1 MLSRPAGVVFN
12 MDGLLLDSERLA
24 RETFEAACTSLGL
37 ALDGDVYL
45 RCVGSTEEA
54 TAAVLTEVL
63 ASEAAYLE
71 LQRHWN
77 DLYHQRIESAPV
89 ALKPGAL
96 ELLRALEDY
105 GIPRA
110 LATSTRRPRATLKLE
125 RAGLLRYF
133 TCLICG
139 GETDR
144 GKPHPDPYL
153 AAVTALGTRPAES
166 WALEDSEHGVR
177 AARTAGL
184 TVFQVPD
191 LVAPSEELTALG
203 HRVVADLFEVL
214 GELHRCCAA
223 G

>member
-1 MLSRPAGVVFN
+1 MLTRPAGVVFD

-24 RETFEAACTSLGL
+24 RETFELACERLGL
-37 ALDGDVYL
+37 AVDPEAYL
-45 RCVGSTEEA
+45 RCVGSTEED
-54 TAAVLTEVL
+54 TARILTEVL
-63 ASEAAYLE
+63 ASESAYRE
-71 LQRHWN
+71 LHRHWN
-77 DLYHQRIESAPV
+77 ALYHERIETAPV
-89 ALKPGAL
+89 ALKAGAL
-96 ELLRALEDY
+96 ELLRALDGY

-125 RAGLLRYF
+125 RAGVLGYF

-144 GKPHPDPYL
+144 GKPYPDPYL
-153 AAVTALGTRPAES
+153 AAVTALGTRPSET

-177 AARTAGL
+177 SARTAGL
-184 TVFQVPD
+184 TVFLVPD
-191 LVAPSEELTALG
+191 LIAPGPALASLEP
-203 HRVVADLFEVL
+203 RVVNDLFEVL